1 MTFIVLIITK
11 SLLSYKLVTKK
22 EEIVLTLATYFQHFT
37 DLINLMPH
45 LESKF
50 IQFIDIAQKVGDYTR
65 PRLCVC
71 VCV

>member
-1 MTFIVLIITK
+1 LIK
-11 SLLSYKLVTKK
+11 
-22 EEIVLTLATYFQHFT
+22 
-37 DLINLMPH
+37 LMPH